1 MINWNRGLSIQTHV
15 ATNLERTRC
24 MHSSKHGGITWREDH
39 VPRSHLRR
47 KERIYL
53 GRKKGKGQFRCPRRV
68 EWKDASVC
76 DRVPTDLNG
85 ECTHST
91 DSTVHSGTDCL
102 ACINACFS
110 FSSVKSHNILK
121 SLLHSFLWAAH
132 GNLVFAGG
140 LGQR

>member
-1 MINWNRGLSIQTHV
+1 MEGGS
-15 ATNLERTRC
+15 C
-24 MHSSKHGGITWREDH
+24 SKIALTEA
-39 VPRSHLRR
+39 R
-47 KERIYL
+47 KEVLREEE
-53 GRKKGKGQFRCPRRV
+53 RKGTISVSQKSWM
-68 EWKDASVC
+68 ENASVC

-91 DSTVHSGTDCL
+91 AFIVHSGTDCL